1 MRDLLA
7 TPSNQLRA
15 SMAGDRLNEKTSL
28 WLILEV
34 WDRSFFKERNILS
47 PRLMHL
53 NLPPLDAFLPQ
64 EKITHANKNAYKDIP
79 VPELHPTKTAP
90 KVVPPVL

>member
-7 TPSNQLRA
+7 TPSNQLHEN
-15 SMAGDRLNEKTSL
+15 MAAARLNEKTSL

-34 WDRSFFKERNILS
+34 WDRSFFKARNILS
-47 PRLMHL
+47 PRLMHF

-90 KVVPPVL
+90 KVAPPGL

>member
-7 TPSNQLRA
+7 TPSNQLHEN
-15 SMAGDRLNEKTSL
+15 MAAARLNEKTSL

-34 WDRSFFKERNILS
+34 WDRSFFKARNILS
-47 PRLMHL
+47 PRLML
-53 NLPPLDAFLPQ
+53 LPPLDAFLPQ

-90 KVVPPVL
+90 KVAPPVL